1 MGTHTV
7 MVLVF
12 FFFFTTQHLVSLRIE
27 LSI

>member
-7 MVLVF
+7 MVLV
-12 FFFFTTQHLVSLRIE
+12 FFFTTQHLVSLRIE